1 MGWHDSDINFDLIIH
16 PDSLLARY
24 SNTLDMFALEQI
36 VTKPTR
42 VTRTSRTL
50 IDHVITNYPM
60 RISATDVVATSIATD
75 HDALLACINVRVNQ
89 Y

>member
-1 MGWHDSDINFDLIIH
+1 MIALTGDINFDLIIH
-16 PDSLLARY
+16 PDSLLTRY

-36 VTKPTR
+36 VTKPSR
-42 VTRTSRTL
+42 VTRTSPTL
-50 IDHVITNYPM
+50 IDHIISNYPM
-60 RISATDVVATSIATD
+60 HISATDVVATSILTD